1 MPKKEA
7 EMENI
12 IKNYEELE
20 SHGERRPRK
29 VVLDCL
35 TRALNAAD
43 TYAGTYRVIHL
54 KGNELQAGSQVFD
67 LSLAGNIY
75 VVGAGKGS
83 FPIAR
88 ALDEILGDRIKAGVV
103 LVKKSGSRPP
113 DYIEVMEGG
122 HPVPNE
128 ASLAGAMRIQKI
140 ASRVRKGDLVFVC
153 MTGGCSSL
161 MVLPVEGITLQDKIQ
176 VNRLLLKT
184 GAHISEMNAVRKHLS
199 RVKGGGL
206 VRMLHP
212 ATVITLTQ
220 DTAPEFLPW
229 PDPCVPDPSTFAEA
243 IQVLKNY
250 EIWDQTP
257 SRVKEHFMKGLSNPA
272 LETVKNYQGID
283 QYLFDVAN
291 PRDACLAAIRFAREA
306 GYQAYLLSTKI
317 EGESKHVGTVLA
329 GIAKEI
335 QLYGRPFEP
344 PCLLAS
350 GGETTVAIDGPAGE
364 GGPNQELVLGFARAI
379 RSYRGI
385 SLVSIDSEGTDGP
398 TQIAGG
404 IADGETAGRAKE
416 LGIDL
421 FDVLKRHDS
430 STALKALGDPVL
442 TGDTGTNVINLRMMF
457 IDKKETER

>member
-1 MPKKEA
+1 
-7 EMENI
+7 MENLI
-12 IKNYEELE
+12 HNYEQLL
-20 SHGERRPRK
+20 SHGERKARK
-29 VVLDCL
+29 AVLDCL
-35 TRALNAAD
+35 NQALNAAD
-43 TYAGTYRVIHL
+43 TYAGTVRVIGL
-54 KGNELQAGSQVFD
+54 EGNDLRAGSQIFD
-67 LSLAGNIY
+67 LNQAGNIY

-88 ALDEILGDRIKAGVV
+88 ALDEILGDRIKAGLV
-103 LVKKSGSRPP
+103 LVKKMRPNP
-113 DYIEVMEGG
+113 PKYIEVMEAG

-128 ASLAGAMRIQKI
+128 ASLAGAMAIQKI
-140 ASRVRKGDLVFVC
+140 ALQVRKGDLVFVC

-161 MVLPVEGITLQDKIQ
+161 MALPAEGIMLEDKIQ

-184 GAHISEMNAVRKHLS
+184 GAHISEMNAVRKHIS
-199 RVKGGGL
+199 RIKGGGL

-229 PDPCVPDPSTFAEA
+229 PDPCVPDPSTFSEA
-243 IQVLKNY
+243 VQVLKNY
-250 EIWDQTP
+250 EIWDQIP
-257 SRVKEHFMKGLSNPA
+257 PRVKAHLLKGLSDPS
-272 LETVKNYQGID
+272 LETVKSYQGID
-283 QYLFDVAN
+283 QRLFDVAN
-291 PRDACLAAIRFAREA
+291 PRDACLAAVRFAASE
-306 GYQAYLLSTKI
+306 GYHAHLLSTKI
-317 EGESKHVGTVLA
+317 EGESRHVGTVLA

-379 RSYRGI
+379 RGYRGI

-404 IADGETAGRAKE
+404 IADGETAQRAKSQ
-416 LGIDL
+416 GIDL
-421 FDVLKRHDS
+421 FDVLKQHDS
-430 STALKALGDPVL
+430 STALKALEDAIL

-457 IDKKETER
+457 IDKKEAER

>member
-1 MPKKEA
+1 
-7 EMENI
+7 METTI
-12 IKNYEELE
+12 QNYESLL
-20 SHGERRPRK
+20 SHGERDARK
-29 VVLDCL
+29 AVLDCL
-35 TRALNAAD
+35 SRALKEAD
-43 TYAGTYRVIHL
+43 THAGTCRVVRR
-54 KGNELQAGSQVFD
+54 KGNL
-67 LSLAGNIY
+67 LLAGNQTIDLDRAGDVH

-83 FPIAR
+83 FPIAQ
-88 ALDEILGDRIKAGVV
+88 ALDEILGDRITAGMV
-103 LVKKSGSRPP
+103 LVKKIGPKPP
-113 DYIEVMEGG
+113 KRIEVMETG

-128 ASLAGAMRIQKI
+128 ASLAGARAIEKI
-140 ASRVRKGDLVFVC
+140 ASRVKKGDLVFVA

-161 MVLPVEGITLQDKIQ
+161 MVLPVEGITLEDKIQ
-176 VNRLLLKT
+176 VNKLLLKT

-212 ATVITLTQ
+212 ATVVTLTQ

-250 EIWDQTP
+250 EIWEQTP
-257 SRVKEHFMKGLSNPA
+257 PRVKSHLLQGLSNPA
-272 LETVKNYQGID
+272 LETVKNFEGID
-283 QYLFDVAN
+283 QSLFDVAN
-291 PRDACLAAIRFAREA
+291 PRDACLAAVRLARER
-306 GYQAYLLSTKI
+306 GYQAHVLSTKI
-317 EGESKHVGTVLA
+317 EGESRHVGTVLA

-335 QLYGRPFEP
+335 QQYGRPFEP
-344 PCLLAS
+344 PCLLSS

-379 RSYRGI
+379 RGYRGI

-404 IADGETAGRAKE
+404 IADGETADRAE
-416 LGIDL
+416 GVGLDL

-430 STALKALGDPVL
+430 STALKALGDPII

-457 IDKKETER
+457 IDRKGADR